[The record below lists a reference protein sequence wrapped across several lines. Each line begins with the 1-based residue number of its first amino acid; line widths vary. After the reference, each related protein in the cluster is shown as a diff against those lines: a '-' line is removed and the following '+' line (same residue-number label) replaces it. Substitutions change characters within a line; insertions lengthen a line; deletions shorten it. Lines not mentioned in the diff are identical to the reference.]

1 MKTIKNIEL
10 KVSSDDEDV
19 AYLYLPGHPRK
30 AEAGVVQK
38 QVDLRK
44 VISQYSGPDVYLD
57 FNNEG
62 KLIGIEILA

>member
-1 MKTIKNIEL
+1 MKAMKNIEL
-10 KVSSDDEDV
+10 KVSADDEDV

-30 AEAGVVQK
+30 VEAGIVQK
-38 QVDLRK
+38 QVELRK
-44 VISQYSGPDVYLD
+44 VITQYSGPDVFLD